1 MIDFLRDLLRVA
13 TIVFT
18 VASMLSVGFSY
29 TAAEIFAPLR
39 NVSFVVRALVAN
51 FLLVPLLAL
60 LLIRVLPLDESI
72 ALGLLLLA
80 SAAGAPFL
88 IKLLDV
94 AEGNVGKGATL
105 LVLLAPVSVLYLPF
119 AVSAA
124 LDHPALSG
132 IAEGRV
138 EAWTIARPLI
148 LTVLLPFAVGLLVR
162 DRAPA
167 FAQRLQPSMGRTA
180 SVALLIVITCAVLT
194 NLRGILDLLGY
205 PMLAVLLLFL
215 GAFAIGYVIGGPTAE
230 RRVVLGLGTG
240 QRNIADAMIVSTQA
254 IGDPDCTLM
263 VIVGSLVG
271 MVALFPIA
279 GMLGRRKAL
288 PAPAG
293 EAHWGDHFGTPVRA

>member
-1 MIDFLRDLLRVA
+1 MIDLLRDVLRIA

-29 TAAEIFAPLR
+29 TVAEIVAPLR
-39 NVSFVVRALVAN
+39 DVSFVARALIAN
-51 FLLVPLLAL
+51 FLLVPLLAI
-60 LLIRVLPLDESI
+60 LLIRALPLDGSM
-72 ALGLLLLA
+72 ALGLFLLA

-105 LVLLAPVSVLYLPF
+105 LVLLAPVTVLYLPF
-119 AVSAA
+119 AVSRA
-124 LDHPALSG
+124 LAHPALSG

-138 EAWTIARPLI
+138 EAWTIARPLL

-167 FAQRLQPSMGRTA
+167 FARRLQPSMGRTA
-180 SVALLIVITCAVLT
+180 SVALLVVISCAVVT
-194 NLRGILDLLGY
+194 NLRGILELLGF

-215 GAFAIGYVIGGPTAE
+215 GAFAIGYVIGGPAPE
-230 RRVVLGLGTG
+230 RRIVLGFGTG

-263 VIVGSLVG
+263 VVVGSLVG
-271 MVALFPIA
+271 MLALFPIA
-279 GMLGRRKAL
+279 GIFGRRKAL

-293 EAHWGDHFGTPVRA
+293 EAHWGDHFGTPVKA